1 MKRKELK
8 KHINYLCGELMA
20 ECIAVS
26 SYSGQVARQDVDN
39 IMLGILKLQNDWI
52 CRLSHV
58 EPGST
63 RLFFRKL
70 RQDMQTRTDEIID
83 QIQSLA

>member
-8 KHINYLCGELMA
+8 KRINLLCGELMA
-20 ECIAVS
+20 ECIAAAQFGS
-26 SYSGQVARQDVDN
+26 KASQEDVEN
-39 IMLGILKLQNDWI
+39 VVLGIIEMQNDLI

-63 RLFFRKL
+63 RLFFKKL
-70 RQDMQTRTDEIID
+70 HENMQKRTEEIIG
-83 QIQSLA
+83 QIQNL